1 MSNKRTVFFLILTI
15 LYLIFISPV
24 SISVFQYYDNELER
38 KAISQNYNPITLSSH
53 ADLDLDGEADYL
65 RLSSSKVQLLSEQ
78 SNHTAPTILWQSP
91 PDWQI
96 AQAAIT
102 DLNRD
107 GKPEMTL
114 LVWRPFRPLPIDTY
128 LPVAQSHTDFQNKD
142 GQSCQIIL
150 IGWKN
155 DQFRE
160 LWAGSALA
168 EPIISFAVADLD
180 GDGLQELITLDGRYK
195 DGRKQPAH
203 SLSVWQWNS
212 FGFSLQDRKRGSFTT
227 FIISSAA
234 DGNAIVAH

>member
-1 MSNKRTVFFLILTI
+1 MSNKKTLFKLIITYLC
-15 LYLIFISPV
+15 LIFISPV
-24 SISVFQYYDNELER
+24 SISVFQYCNHELVR
-38 KAISQNYNPITLSSH
+38 KAITQNYDPVTYPSH
-53 ADLDLDGEADYL
+53 ADLNLDGEADHL
-65 RLSSSKVQLLSEQ
+65 RLSSSGVQLLSEQ
-78 SNHTAPTILWQSP
+78 PNHTAPTILWQSP

-128 LPVAQSHTDFQNKD
+128 LPVAQSHTDFQNED
-142 GQSCQIIL
+142 GKSCQIIL

-155 DQFRE
+155 NRFKE

-168 EPIISFAVADLD
+168 EPVASFAAVDLD
-180 GDGLQELITLDGRYK
+180 GDGLQELITLDGRYE
-195 DGRKQPAH
+195 DSRKQPAH

-212 FGFSLQDRKRGSFTT
+212 FGFSLQDREPGSFNTLVVL
-227 FIISSAA
+227 SAA